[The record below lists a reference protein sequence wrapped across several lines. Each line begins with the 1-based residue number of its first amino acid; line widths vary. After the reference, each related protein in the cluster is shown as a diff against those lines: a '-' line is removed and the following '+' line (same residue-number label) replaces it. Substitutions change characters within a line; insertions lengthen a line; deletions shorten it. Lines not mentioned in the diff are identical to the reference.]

1 MSDADRPGATMAGVR
16 ALAVLLLGVAAA
28 ASLVFMSNV
37 AGGNPSVVLR
47 TLFTV
52 WVVLPFAAAAA
63 LTLVSGR
70 MPTRLQVGIA
80 VSSLVIAAASL
91 AFYAGVI
98 PLPRVKP
105 AFVFLMVPLV
115 SCCALVPWGVASM
128 TTSRRKRT

>member
-1 MSDADRPGATMAGVR
+1 MSDPDRPGATIAGLR
-16 ALAVLLLGVAAA
+16 ALVVFVLGVAGA
-28 ASLVFMSNV
+28 ASLVVMFHV
-37 AGGNPSVVLR
+37 GGGNRSIVLR
-47 TLFTV
+47 TLFTI
-52 WVVLPFAAAAA
+52 WVALPFAAAAV

-80 VSSLVIAAASL
+80 VSGVVIAAASL

-98 PLPRVKP
+98 PLPRVRP

-128 TTSRRKRT
+128 IASRRKRT